1 MSSTAVRVALRVRP
15 LTQKEQLSNCTE
27 CISFIPQQPQIII
40 GKDHSFTYDY
50 VFDTQTPQ
58 HFLYQSSV
66 TPLLEKFMEGY
77 NATILAYGQTGSG
90 KTYSMGTALDIDTTN
105 SENQG
110 IVPRFIRDLFR
121 GLERKQHEMK
131 GDFEYQVYVSFLELY
146 NEDLVDLLNMEQIS
160 HNRKRTNS
168 GTSVCEIAIREDVQG
183 NIYWTGVREEPCSN
197 PDDLL
202 GFLAKGSLCRT
213 TGSTDMNAVSS
224 RSHAIFSII
233 LKQQLPETDQ
243 AQPSSDSRRTLV
255 SKFHFVD
262 LAGSERLK
270 RTNAQGDRAREGI
283 AINSG
288 LLALGNVI
296 SALGDES
303 RRSMHVPYRDSKLT
317 RLLQDSLGGNSQT
330 LMLAC
335 VSPSDSNF
343 METLSTLKYAN
354 RARNIKNRVAINQEF
369 AGSSVEVNQLRA
381 QVARLKMELNAMR
394 ACGPTMI
401 MNDSNE
407 QILSLQQENKRLKTR
422 IQQTTDELCEV
433 ATERDALLMEREAG
447 QDWPKLTELLMKE
460 DDGENRAND
469 TTRSFPMIA
478 QYQRTIQELRQELA
492 DTKQRLE
499 FSETARQPMMQALA
513 IASNLTPSASHCGL
527 FSTRPP
533 VISSSSQRSTHSQ
546 RRRATATGRRRRVNA
561 GSKHSKVFRTTRR
574 SKVPSVSAS
583 RRRQLDFD
591 DQRFNGSSSKTQP
604 IGVKNSPVRP
614 KQVSNANDDHD
625 DIESWLKRTMGSIN
639 ASLSHDIQSE
649 VRFSIQK
656 AKAEIDKGLKVLED
670 VKQSKDIDVNDQQQE
685 SGDEEELLI
694 KMKTEESLM
703 MLSEMMEGLED
714 DNKVPTEKYP
724 QVPRRNSNT
733 NSEDAEVPEFTK
745 EEDPQFFRLIQQI
758 QDDIHV
764 KEELVSQLERSEAE
778 YDEMRV
784 RFKQKLYSLREEI
797 LTAQYERDQAMRRS
811 SYAQS
816 KDTAFAQREK
826 QQLSERCYAYEQEI
840 KRLMSQL
847 SNLRRKYSQT
857 TAAIQSSRNQNETM
871 LRTLRV
877 NVEALKVEKRRMIK
891 RMRSE
896 AERVKEQL
904 TAHEREIQQ
913 LRRRQAQD
921 AETKSR
927 LENEKQQQHVLLQ
940 KRTKDLALTTD
951 RLKQLVQIVNNVIYE
966 GAPVDEKLLSKYAML
981 ADIPA
986 NPRQAHKRKSK
997 KNKNTVDVRAA
1008 KKKSLLDR
1016 ALFQFIQGKQAILE
1030 MRQLIYKRDEL
1041 ASQRAEIL
1049 AERDHLLAGQ
1059 DLAVEPLDQA
1069 VQQFMDE
1076 RLETIVAEI
1085 SYLNT
1090 RIHALQND
1098 AAHEMM
1104 QDDEQVVLQDLS
1116 SAARASKHVKF
1127 ADQMAEDIEDNSTAK
1142 EDNGWLDMDA
1152 LEIRY
1157 SLPPNADP
1165 DASHDMVARLLKS
1178 FTADE
1183 SERVMEALIDD
1194 IVALRMGEY
1203 NRQVTMQQ
1211 LEKTAQDLRR
1221 ALIIMKKTAINTTIA
1236 NEKKIRKLRRSS
1248 RRLSTTGSMS
1258 SKLSSLSDEIADDDS
1273 AIDLDIEDKYQR
1285 GCTIF
1290 DKIYDDGIRG
1300 VIKTPTWDDEDKDQ
1314 NAGNMQA
1321 QADADESTTIVSSSY
1336 VPAKPIRPQSVAANV
1351 MDRAASSGTGAA
1363 SGTGPV
1369 KPSISPIVRRR
1380 DSMSSP
1386 EQFLQEMLQ
1395 SGMRV
1400 AKDILPPPP
1409 SPVMKPASVTGR
1421 SQGDR
1426 DSSTAGSVR
1435 SGCLRRSS
1443 VQSDTMSWSTSG
1455 SSEHSMVGLYTGN
1468 KASGATP
1475 SVALATTPVS
1485 AVRRRAQSMQQP
1497 LQHLPA
1503 TNSSKRRL
1511 SLREL
1516 SLGAGIGANGIIQ
1529 PSPLQQNYV
1538 PSAAEQYDSPRTNN
1552 SMALI
1557 PVFNKD
1563 PISTVS
1569 VRHNSAYG
1577 VSMKV
1582 NRPSTAMA
1590 FHQSS
1595 VASQQRVANPSCD
1608 MTRRSSTPSP
1618 ANVFHRLSSVHTQA
1632 SQAKKRA
1639 NSIHRFSSGSV
1650 DELRRRWDLE
1660 HPRND
1665 APVA

>member
-1 MSSTAVRVALRVRP
+1 
-15 LTQKEQLSNCTE
+15 
-27 CISFIPQQPQIII
+27 
-40 GKDHSFTYDY
+40 
-50 VFDTQTPQ
+50 
-58 HFLYQSSV
+58 
-66 TPLLEKFMEGY
+66 MEGY

-90 KTYSMGTALDIDTTN
+90 KTFSMGTALDIDSPN

-121 GLERKQHEMK
+121 GLEKKQQETPD
-131 GDFEYQVYVSFLELY
+131 DFEYQVYVSFLELY

-160 HNRKRTNS
+160 NSRKRTNS
-168 GTSVCEIAIREDVQG
+168 GTNVCEIAIREDVQG
-183 NIYWTGVREEPCSN
+183 HIYWTGVREEPCSN

-202 GFLAKGSLCRT
+202 GFLARGSLCRT

-233 LKQQLPETDQ
+233 LKQQVPETEQ
-243 AQPSSDSRRTLV
+243 AQTSPNSRRTLV

-303 RRSMHVPYRDSKLT
+303 RRTTHVPYRDSKLT

-354 RARNIKNRVAINQEF
+354 RARNIKNRVAVNQEF
-369 AGSSVEVNQLRA
+369 AGSSVEVNQLRS
-381 QVARLKMELNAMR
+381 QVARLKMELNAIR
-394 ACGPTMI
+394 ASGSHQI
-401 MNDSNE
+401 MGSNNDDE
-407 QILSLQQENKRLKTR
+407 ILSLRQENKRLKTR
-422 IQQTTDELCEV
+422 VQQTTDELCEV
-433 ATERDALLMEREAG
+433 ASERDALLIEREAG
-447 QDWPKLTELLMKE
+447 QDWPQLMEQLMQQDNTESTSSIAQAKPI
-460 DDGENRAND
+460 
-469 TTRSFPMIA
+469 PMLA
-478 QYQRTIQELRQELA
+478 QYQRTIQDLRHELA
-492 DTKQRLE
+492 DTKERLQ
-499 FSETARQPMMQALA
+499 FFDSARQPMMHALA
-513 IASNLTPSASHCGL
+513 MTSNLTPSISHRGI
-527 FSTRPP
+527 FSARPP
-533 VISSSSQRSTHSQ
+533 VVHSSSQRSAQSQ
-546 RRRATATGRRRRVNA
+546 RRRTAAAANGRRRRTNN
-561 GSKHSKVFRTTRR
+561 GSRHSKVFKAARR

-583 RRRQLDFD
+583 RRQQLDFSD
-591 DQRFNGSSSKTQP
+591 RRFTRSSSKTQP
-604 IGVKNSPVRP
+604 TVAAKNVPVRP
-614 KQVSNANDDHD
+614 KPVSDANNDE
-625 DIESWLKRTMGSIN
+625 DIESWLKQTMSSLN
-639 ASLSHDIQSE
+639 ASVSHDIQSE
-649 VRFSIQK
+649 VRSSIQK
-656 AKAEIDKGLKVLED
+656 ARAEIDKGLKVLED
-670 VKQSKDIDVNDQQQE
+670 VKPKDYDNSEQQQD
-685 SGDEEELLI
+685 SSDEDELLI
-694 KMKTEESLM
+694 KMRTEESLM
-703 MLSEMMEGLED
+703 LLSEMMEGLD
-714 DNKVPTEKYP
+714 DSEHEHNSNHDQESYP
-724 QVPRRNSNT
+724 QLPQRDSNSS
-733 NSEDAEVPEFTK
+733 SEDTESTVFIK
-745 EEDPQFFRLIQQI
+745 EDNPQLYRLIQQI

-764 KEELVSQLERSEAE
+764 KEELVSQLERSETE
-778 YDEMRV
+778 YDEMRLQF
-784 RFKQKLYSLREEI
+784 RQKLYSLKEEI
-797 LTAQYERDQAMRRS
+797 TTTQYERDQAMRRS

-816 KDTAFAQREK
+816 KDTAVVQREK
-826 QQLSERCYAYEQEI
+826 QQLSERCYAYEVEI

-847 SNLRRKYSQT
+847 ANLRRKYSQT
-857 TAAIQSSRNQNETM
+857 TAAVQSSRNQNETM

-913 LRRRQAQD
+913 LRRKQAHD
-921 AETKSR
+921 AETKRR
-927 LENEKQQQHVLLQ
+927 LENEKQQQLILVQ
-940 KRTKDLALTTD
+940 KRSKDLALTTD
-951 RLKQLVQIVNNVIYE
+951 RLKQLVQIVNNVVYE
-966 GAPVDEKLLSKYAML
+966 GIPIDEKLLNKYATL
-981 ADIPA
+981 LDIPA
-986 NPRQAHKRKSK
+986 NSRQGHRRRSK
-997 KNKNTVDVRAA
+997 KNKGTTEVRAA

-1049 AERDHLLAGQ
+1049 AERSHLLAGQ

-1076 RLETIVAEI
+1076 RLETIMAEI

-1116 SAARASKHVKF
+1116 SAARTPKHVKF
-1127 ADQMAEDIEDNSTAK
+1127 ADQMVINAEDTSTTAGEDSA
-1142 EDNGWLDMDA
+1142 WLDMDA
-1152 LEIRY
+1152 LEARY

-1165 DASHDMVARLLKS
+1165 DTSHDMVAKLLKS
-1178 FTADE
+1178 LTFDE
-1183 SERVMEALIDD
+1183 SEQVIEALIDD

-1221 ALIIMKKTAINTTIA
+1221 ALIVMKKTAINTTIA

-1248 RRLSTTGSMS
+1248 RRLSTTGSIT
-1258 SKLSSLSDEIADDDS
+1258 SKLSSLSDEFADDDS

-1300 VIKTPTWDDEDKDQ
+1300 VIKTPTWDDEDEDP
-1314 NAGNMQA
+1314 NSGNGQV
-1321 QADADESTTIVSSSY
+1321 QTDVDESTTVVSGAY
-1336 VPAKPIRPQSVAANV
+1336 APARPIRPQSVAAKLI
-1351 MDRAASSGTGAA
+1351 DRVASSATSGSTTG
-1363 SGTGPV
+1363 GVMPV

-1395 SGMRV
+1395 NGMRV
-1400 AKDILPPPP
+1400 AKDVLPPPP
-1409 SPVMKPASVTGR
+1409 SPVMKPASITGR

-1426 DSSTAGSVR
+1426 ESFTTGSSVR

-1443 VQSDTMSWSTSG
+1443 VQSDTMSWSSSG
-1455 SSEHSMVGLYTGN
+1455 SSEQMRIGLFSGN
-1468 KASGATP
+1468 KPSSAPATSTAP
-1475 SVALATTPVS
+1475 TPAS

-1497 LQHLPA
+1497 LPHLP
-1503 TNSSKRRL
+1503 TSNNSRRRL

-1516 SLGAGIGANGIIQ
+1516 SMGAANSNGGVVQ
-1529 PSPLQQNYV
+1529 PSPLQKNYV
-1538 PSAAEQYDSPRTNN
+1538 ASQAPQCDSLRTSINNN

-1557 PVFNKD
+1557 PAFNKG
-1563 PISTVS
+1563 PMISTGPTRPGS
-1569 VRHNSAYG
+1569 TFGIPAKPS
-1577 VSMKV
+1577 
-1582 NRPSTAMA
+1582 RPSTAMA
-1590 FHQSS
+1590 FHQPSTLS
-1595 VASQQRVANPSCD
+1595 SQQRIVNPSSD
-1608 MTRRSSTPSP
+1608 MMRRSSTPSP

-1639 NSIHRFSSGSV
+1639 NSIHRYSSGSV

-1660 HPRND
+1660 HPRD
-1665 APVA
+1665 SAEVV